1 MLDTPPNDL
10 ADLIEKARAIV
21 IDQKRCSTSFLR
33 RELGIGYNKAA
44 RIVEALED
52 QGTVSAPDHLGKR
65 EIFLTPSITDGL
77 ADWIALKNTGA
88 STKAIVAYLTGHRL
102 KRDDYP
108 RDAGDFGHCEQLLEM
123 VPKLRS
129 ELHRMADVNQ
139 YWAALIPKWEEIKNF
154 DDEGRTDLIHATL
167 KPLQDADPNHVSIGK
182 GISLDIGPISIE
194 QIRKTREALRKQQGK
209 PPMKHD
215 RDFAQAENKAYSVAA
230 EELRQFIEQFES
242 LDAEKKDITEQQK
255 DVMGEAKA
263 RGYDTK
269 ALKKIVAMRKRD
281 KDDLAEEEA
290 IIHLY
295 KSALGM
301 G

>member
-10 ADLIEKARAIV
+10 ADMIEKARAIV

-65 EIFLTPSITDGL
+65 EIL
-77 ADWIALKNTGA
+77 NTT
-88 STKAIVAYLTGHRL
+88 S
-102 KRDDYP
+102 
-108 RDAGDFGHCEQLLEM
+108 
-123 VPKLRS
+123 
-129 ELHRMADVNQ
+129 
-139 YWAALIPKWEEIKNF
+139 AALPQQTGS
-154 DDEGRTDLIHATL
+154 DT
-167 KPLQDADPNHVSIGK
+167 V
-182 GISLDIGPISIE
+182 DIGPISIE

-230 EELRQFIEQFES
+230 DELRQFIEQFES

-255 DVMGEAKA
+255 DVMAEAKA

-290 IIHLY
+290 IIDLY